1 MTASQS
7 YRGLDMDKDENL
19 QHIDDL
25 IKELETILDEIE
37 WNRGNADSLRRRIKS
52 LKELREAEP
61 NKMLPRF

>member
-37 WNRGNADSLRRRIKS
+37 WNRGNADSLRRRVKA
-52 LKELREAEP
+52 LKELRDRDD
-61 NKMLPRF
+61 NKMVPRF